1 MRDLG
6 VDPARLGDAE
16 MTEVEGQLP
25 TEADTRS
32 VAFVA
37 SLGVTV
43 VVLHALGA
51 FGPFSDAALAV
62 LGIFALT
69 IAVVGIRRWRPT
81 PAWPWWLQVVA
92 LALFLLGGLARSSLQ
107 TLGDLTPSRSLL
119 PDLLTLPGYVF
130 LAISM
135 VALIRVRRAN
145 EARDIDASLDAA
157 VAGIAA
163 LTLAW
168 VYLINPAASQQH
180 VPLNIRLLLV
190 CYPAL
195 SVSLVALGARLA
207 FGSGPRQP
215 FALRMITVTFG
226 CVLVGDVF
234 YMFADAGIGSIPGPL
249 IDIPYGLA
257 YVAVM
262 ATFLH
267 PSMREV
273 GLPVVDPRRVPRSA
287 RLAFVAVALCVPAL
301 LLLGRTERTLGD
313 RLVLSGI
320 VVVCTLAAAW
330 RMSRALRASARAEN
344 RLAHQA
350 THDGLTD
357 LPNRTMVQ
365 EHLTRSLGH
374 TGEPSEIA
382 LLFLDVD
389 RFKLVND
396 SLGHGVGDE
405 LLIAVGERLLAN
417 KRAGDLVGRIG
428 GDEFVIVA
436 RDVRDVGHAMEIA
449 ERTRLSLALSF
460 HVRDAEIP
468 VTTSIGV
475 SVRRTGDRPNDAE
488 AMFRDADTAMY
499 RAKDA
504 GGDAVAVFDA
514 SMRQRVAR
522 RMELE
527 RELRHALDRG
537 ELHLAYQ
544 PVVRALDGRVTG
556 MEALVRWSHPELGE
570 IPPVDFVPIAE
581 DTGAIVEI
589 GAWVINQAC
598 ADLAKLRADVPF
610 GGELGVAVNLSVR
623 QFRDASLLDHVA
635 RSLLAHGLP
644 ASALKL
650 ELTESMVMEN
660 LPLIATLLVSLR
672 SCGVRISID
681 DFGTGYSSLASLDR
695 LPVDEV
701 KIDQSFVA
709 ALSEDDANTSLV
721 AAVVAIADSLKIATV
736 AEGVEELGQ
745 ARRLRELGCQEA
757 QGYLYSRP
765 VSIEELPAV
774 LNRLGVAA
782 APKLRVVPTTA

>member
-1 MRDLG
+1 
-6 VDPARLGDAE
+6 
-16 MTEVEGQLP
+16 MTEVKGHLP
-25 TEADTRS
+25 ATTDTWS
-32 VAFVA
+32 VVFVA
-37 SLGVTV
+37 SLGVSV
-43 VVLHALGA
+43 VGLHALGA
-51 FGPFSDAALAV
+51 FGPFSNAALAV

-69 IAVVGIRRWRPT
+69 IAVLGIRRWRPT

-92 LALFLLGGLARSSLQ
+92 LGLFLVGGLARASLG
-107 TLGDLTPSRSLL
+107 TLGDLTPGRSLL
-119 PDLLTLPGYVF
+119 PDLLTLPGYAF
-130 LAISM
+130 LAVSM
-135 VALIRVRRAN
+135 AALIRARRASGT
-145 EARDIDASLDAA
+145 RDLDASLDAA

-168 VYLINPAASQQH
+168 VYLINPAVSQQH

-190 CYPAL
+190 CYPAM

-207 FGSGPRQP
+207 FGSGQRQP
-215 FALRMITVTFG
+215 FALRMIMVTFV
-226 CVLVGDVF
+226 CVLVGDVL
-234 YMFADAGIGSIPGPL
+234 YMFADAGLSAVPAPL

-267 PSMREV
+267 PSIREV
-273 GLPVVDPRRVPRSA
+273 GVPVPDPRRAPRSA
-287 RLAFVAVALCVPAL
+287 RLAFLAVALCVPAVII
-301 LLLGRTERTLGD
+301 LGHTERGLGD

-320 VVVCTLAAAW
+320 VILCTVAAAW
-330 RMSRALRASARAEN
+330 RTARALRASARAET

-357 LPNRTMVQ
+357 LPNRWLVQ
-365 EHLTRSLGH
+365 EHLTRALGH
-374 TGEPSEIA
+374 TGEPTEIA

-405 LLIAVGERLLAN
+405 LLIAVGDRLLAN
-417 KRAGDLVGRIG
+417 QRPGDLVGRIG
-428 GDEFVIVA
+428 GDEFVIIA
-436 RDVRDVGHAMEIA
+436 RDVRDVSHALEIA
-449 ERTRLSLALSF
+449 ERTRLSLARTF
-460 HVRDAEIP
+460 HLRDAEIP

-499 RAKDA
+499 RSKDT

-522 RMELE
+522 RLELE

-556 MEALVRWSHPELGE
+556 MEALLRWSHPELGD
-570 IPPVDFVPIAE
+570 IAPVDFVPIAE

-598 ADLAKLRADVPF
+598 ADLATLRDEVPF
-610 GGELGVAVNLSVR
+610 GSDLCVAVNLSVR

-635 RSLLAHGLP
+635 RALLAHGLP
-644 ASALKL
+644 ASVLKL

-660 LPLIATLLVSLR
+660 LPLIATLLMSLR

-721 AAVVAIADSLKIATV
+721 AAVVAIADSLQIATV

-765 VSIEELPAV
+765 VPIGELPAV
-774 LNRLGVAA
+774 LNRLGLAA